1 MHAMQFAD
9 LAQGR
14 VAYWAAGDGPPLV
27 FIHGVGTTGEL
38 WFRDLHPLTSSYR
51 VIVHDR
57 RGYGESSASPREWLG
72 HRDDAAALL
81 AAMGVQRGAVVGYS
95 AGASVALDLAL
106 QKPEL
111 V

>member
-1 MHAMQFAD
+1 MQFAE

-14 VAYWAAGDGPPLV
+14 VAYWTAGDAPPLL

-38 WFRDLHPLTSSYR
+38 WFRDLQPLASSFR
-51 VIVHDR
+51 LIVHDR
-57 RGYGESSASPREWLG
+57 RGYGASSEPPREWLG

-81 AAMGVQRGAVVGYS
+81 AALGVQGATVVGYS

-106 QKPEL
+106 QKP
-111 V
+111 